1 MNKNNDQILVTGAAG
16 FIGAALCTELLN
28 QGFNV
33 VGLDNLNDYYEVN
46 LKLKRIELIKKS
58 SLCIK
63 NKWHFIKCDI
73 GNKKQINE
81 IFYHANPSTVI
92 NLAAQA
98 GVRHSINHPEEYIY
112 SNLLGFSNILEC
124 CRKVKIKN
132 FIYASSSSVYG
143 GNSTTPFAETDGV
156 NHPVSLYA
164 ATKKSNE
171 LMAHS
176 YSHLYGIPST
186 GLRFFTVYGPWGRP
200 DMAPMIF
207 ANSILNKIPIDV
219 FNYGKMKRDFTYIDD
234 VVTSIISCC
243 IKPAFP
249 DINFDRSRP
258 NPSTSFSPHRI
269 FNVGNS
275 DPIALL
281 KFIELL
287 ENALGEKAIK
297 LMKPIQKGDVQE
309 TYANTKLLE
318 EWISFKPK
326 VSIERGI
333 IKFAKWY
340 LDYYWNKSK
349 KLN

>member
-1 MNKNNDQILVTGAAG
+1 MNKNNEQILVTGAAG
-16 FIGAALCTELLN
+16 FIGAALSTELLN

-33 VGLDNLNDYYEVN
+33 VGLDNLNDYYGVN
-46 LKLKRIELIKKS
+46 LKLKRIELIKRS
-58 SLCIK
+58 SLDIK

-81 IFYHANPSTVI
+81 IFDYVNPSVVV

-124 CRKVKIKN
+124 CRKMQIKN
-132 FIYASSSSVYG
+132 LIYASSSSVYG
-143 GNSTTPFAETDGV
+143 GNSKIPFAETDGV

-176 YSHLYGIPST
+176 YSHLYGIPAT

-219 FNYGKMKRDFTYIDD
+219 FNYGNMKRDFTYIDD
-234 VVTSIISCC
+234 VVSSIISCC
-243 IKPAFP
+243 IKPASP
-249 DINFDRSRP
+249 DRNFDNYRP
-258 NPSTSFSPHRI
+258 NSSTSFSPHRI

-275 DPIALL
+275 NPVELL

-287 ENALGEKAIK
+287 EIALGEKAIK
-297 LMKPIQKGDVQE
+297 LLKPIEKGDVKE

-318 EWISFKPK
+318 EWIGYKPK
-326 VSIERGI
+326 VSIEKGI
-333 IKFAKWY
+333 AQFAKWY
-340 LDYYWNKSK
+340 LDYYWHKSK
-349 KLN
+349 KFN